1 MKREYETMMEHISVP
16 DGLNDRVLQAA
27 RHQAAELPE
36 KQTGSKH
43 LAKQRTRPVLRA
55 AVCAACALALVVG
68 SVQFR
73 SGSEEGAAGL
83 SGVQYSFG
91 LTAYAADTWE
101 TTVPNANGGLAFR
114 QAGASCWTPG
124 EGYYTG
130 CLFQVTGEGIKTVSL
145 SVDRGG
151 LYRSETQ
158 TGLTT
163 EEVQALLQED
173 TTCSVYGEDEDGPMN
188 AELMTALGSSV
199 TEDYDSEGWYGFL
212 APDTENADWETDPRA
227 ASNDSIDTFD
237 GARLTV
243 TVTFADGGEQSKTYT
258 LATGRLKAVFQED
271 GPGCILLPQLAGD
284 DEPYVYGIYAVS
296 ETESRWLQWPVQ
308 GANTI
313 SLSNDYGDRWNPGG
327 QSKTFHSGIDIPAES
342 GTPILA
348 AADGTVTETGF
359 DADRGNYLLL
369 DHGDGLTTLYA
380 HCQSVDVTA
389 GDTVQAGAVIATVGN
404 TGMSTGPHLHFE
416 VRQDGEAQNPTAYFN
431 ADTRAQLRMG

>member
-1 MKREYETMMEHISVP
+1 MKREYETLMENLRVP

-27 RHQAAELPE
+27 RRQAAERPE
-36 KQTGSKH
+36 NRNGH
-43 LAKQRTRPVLRA
+43 RTKRGRPVFRA

-73 SGSEEGAAGL
+73 PGSEEGTTGL
-83 SGVQYSFG
+83 SGIQYSFG
-91 LTAYAADTWE
+91 LTAYAADTDE
-101 TTVPNANGGLAFR
+101 TATPNANGGLAFR
-114 QAGASCWTPG
+114 QTGESYWTPG

-130 CLFQVTGEGIKTVSL
+130 CLFQVTGENVKTLSL
-145 SVDRGG
+145 SIDRGG
-151 LYRSETQ
+151 LYRSKLRTD
-158 TGLTT
+158 LTT
-163 EEVQALLQED
+163 EGVRALQQAEG
-173 TTCSVYGEDEDGPMN
+173 TVCNVYGEDEDGPMN
-188 AELMTALGSSV
+188 AEIMTALGSSV

-212 APDTENADWETDPRA
+212 AHGAERSDWETDPRV
-227 ASNDSIDTFD
+227 ASDDSIDTFD

-258 LATGRLKAVFQED
+258 LSTGRLKAIFQED

-296 ETESRWLQWPVQ
+296 ETESRWFQWPVQ

-313 SLSNDYGDRWNPGG
+313 SLSNDYGYRWTPGG
-327 QSKTFHSGIDIPAES
+327 QSRTFHAGIDIPAET
-342 GTPILA
+342 GTLILA
-348 AADGTVTETGF
+348 AANGTVTESGF
-359 DADRGNYLLL
+359 DAGRGNYLLL
-369 DHGDGLTTLYA
+369 DHGNGLTTLYT
-380 HCQSVDVTA
+380 HCQSVDVSK
-389 GDTVQAGAVIATVGN
+389 GDTVQAGQQIATVGN